1 MLRMMAALRPLRR
14 SSSRFQDEQ
23 AMIDR
28 WLAAIVM
35 PRRATDASLALEIAL
50 CARLL
55 KGYGDTHRRGRTN
68 FGKLFDT
75 LIEGRP
81 ELSPAA
87 RAVEIRKA
95 RDAALADPEGRTLAG
110 TLGLPLP
117 EPTAKPIKLVRR
129 ERKAA

>member
-1 MLRMMAALRPLRR
+1 MLRMMAALRPFRR
-14 SSSRFQDEQ
+14 SSSRFQEEQ
-23 AMIDR
+23 AMIER
-28 WLAAIVM
+28 WLAAIVAAT
-35 PRRATDASLALEIAL
+35 RADAALALEIAL

-55 KGYGDTHRRGRTN
+55 KGYGDTYRRGRTN
-68 FGKLFDT
+68 FDKLFDT
-75 LIEGRP
+75 LVEGRP
-81 ELSPAA
+81 ELAPAA
-87 RAVEIRKA
+87 RAAEIRKA